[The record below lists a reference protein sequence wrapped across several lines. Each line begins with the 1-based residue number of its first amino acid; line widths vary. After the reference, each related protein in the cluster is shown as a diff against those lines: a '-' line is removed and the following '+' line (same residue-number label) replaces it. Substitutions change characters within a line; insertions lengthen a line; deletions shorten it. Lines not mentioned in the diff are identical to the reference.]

1 MSTEISPL
9 RRQAHASTDFE
20 TGTQELR
27 RSWRSKMSAA
37 APSGG
42 AKLAATVE
50 QAREAMPTA
59 GRDVRGRREA
69 TFRCGSAEQ
78 LAQYEHRPVAAAPS
92 AAAKSVGWGT
102 LREKNFASTNLLIT
116 RFLSS
121 SAVRG
126 QRLALEQR
134 FGEHIAWLQRV
145 SGLRLVWLPAGSYMV
160 GRERRP
166 VLLSRGVLLSAPAAR
181 RVVPFRRS

>member
-37 APSGG
+37 APSGS

-69 TFRCGSAEQ
+69 TFRCGSAE
-78 LAQYEHRPVAAAPS
+78 HVA
-92 AAAKSVGWGT
+92 WT
-102 LREKNFASTNLLIT
+102 L
-116 RFLSS
+116 
-121 SAVRG
+121 
-126 QRLALEQR
+126 
-134 FGEHIAWLQRV
+134 
-145 SGLRLVWLPAGSYMV
+145 
-160 GRERRP
+160 
-166 VLLSRGVLLSAPAAR
+166 
-181 RVVPFRRS
+181 